1 VSVFLIEE
9 NKIMKNIKSNDNYE
23 TSDLAFAS
31 FLVASR
37 HANLVDIGKNDQHK
51 KTFLFDPG
59 PPKHVILGFYDGS
72 EKVSAIRLIEAYE
85 KLKLATYVFKSNGG

>member
-1 VSVFLIEE
+1 
-9 NKIMKNIKSNDNYE
+9 MKEKQMSQYK
-23 TSDLAFAS
+23 TTDLAFAS
-31 FLVASR
+31 FLIASG
-37 HANLVDIGKNDQHK
+37 HANLVDIGKNDKHK
-51 KTFLFDPG
+51 KTFVFDPG